1 MQTIQSKKDLEYYI
15 NADRISMGRQSAYS
29 VKSKIIQA
37 FFPDYRWK
45 YQVLM
50 RKIEYRINCKKGIVN
65 KIILFYL
72 TYLYNKLGVK
82 LLINI
87 YPNTCG
93 PGLNIAHTGPIRI
106 SKGTKIGKN
115 CRIHISTNI
124 GIQAGTSDE
133 SAIIGDNVYIGPGV
147 KFVSPCRIANNVAI
161 GANSVVTK
169 SFLEEGIVIA
179 GVPAK
184 VIKKN
189 IDTRSMLIAGTELL
203 DKGIFESSG
212 HTSSELHSKGI
223 YS

>member
-1 MQTIQSKKDLEYYI
+1 MQTIQSKKDFEYFI
-15 NADRISMGRQSAYS
+15 NADRISMGRQRVYS
-29 VKSKIIQA
+29 VKSRIVQI

-50 RKIEYRINCKKGIVN
+50 RKIEYRTNCKKGVFN

-72 TYLYNKLGVK
+72 TFLYNKLGLK

-106 SKGTKIGKN
+106 SKGTKIGEN

-133 SAIIGDNVYIGPGV
+133 SAVIGDNVYIGPGV
-147 KFVSPCRIANNVAI
+147 KFVAPCRIADNVAI

-169 SFLEEGIVIA
+169 SFLEEGVVIA
-179 GVPAK
+179 GIPAK
-184 VIKKN
+184 VVKTG
-189 IDTRSMLIAGTELL
+189 IDTRTMLIAGTELL
-203 DKGIFESSG
+203 EKKIYETNGL
-212 HTSSELHSKGI
+212 TSSELFNNGY